1 MAGYSKVSTPSD
13 KQAALEAEIGYKF
26 KNGILLDM
34 ALTHSSLPKSQHNNE
49 RLEFLGDR
57 VLGLAIAELLYTA
70 FPNEREGDLAKRLT
84 AVVQQAA
91 LAEVAEGLKLSD
103 YVRLSVGEIKAG
115 GSKKDAIMSDAVE
128 ALIGAIYLD
137 GGYDPACRFVRAR
150 WEPMLATFNVPPE
163 DAKTRLQEWAQSRGL
178 PLPEYVVIAR
188 AGEDHKPQ
196 FDVEV
201 RVKGLESLAASSTSK
216 RGAEKAAAAKMLA
229 RIDAGT
235 NS

>member
-26 KNGILLDM
+26 KNGVLLDM

-57 VLGLAIAELLYTA
+57 VLGLAIAELLYKT

-91 LAEVAEGLKLSD
+91 LAEVAEGLKLSN

-137 GGYDPACRFVRAR
+137 GGYDPASRFVRAR

-201 RVKGLESLAASSTSK
+201 RVKGLESLTASSTSK

-235 NS
+235 NQ

>member
-1 MAGYSKVSTPSD
+1 VSAPSD
-13 KQAALEAEIGYKF
+13 KQSALEVEIGYTF
-26 KNGILLDM
+26 TQRNLLDM

-57 VLGLAIAELLYTA
+57 VLGLAIAELLYTT

-91 LAEVAEGLKLSD
+91 LAEVAEGLKLGN
-103 YVRLSVGEIKAG
+103 YLRLSVGEIKAG
-115 GSKKDAIMSDAVE
+115 GTKKDAIMSDAVE

-150 WEPMLATFNVPPE
+150 WQKMLATYNVPPE
-163 DAKTRLQEWAQSRGL
+163 DAKTKLQEWAQSRGL

-188 AGEDHKPQ
+188 AGEDHNPQ

-201 RVKGLESLAASSTSK
+201 RVKGFDPLAATSTSK

-229 RIDAGT
+229 RIDTGA

>member
-1 MAGYSKVSTPSD
+1 MSTPSD

-26 KNGILLDM
+26 THSILLDM
-34 ALTHSSLPKSQHNNE
+34 ALTHSSMPKSQHNNE

-57 VLGLAIAELLYTA
+57 VLGLAIAELLYMT

-91 LAEVAEGLKLSD
+91 LAEVAEGLGLSN
-103 YVRLSVGEIKAG
+103 YVRLSAGEIKAG
-115 GSKKDAIMSDAVE
+115 GGKKDAIMSDALE

-150 WEPMLATFNVPPE
+150 WEKMLATYNVPPE
-163 DAKTRLQEWAQSRGL
+163 DAKTRLQEWAQSRSL
-178 PLPEYVVIAR
+178 PLPEYVVISR

-201 RVKGLESLAASSTSK
+201 RVQGLESLTATASSK

-229 RIDAGT
+229 RIDAGA
-235 NS
+235 SS

>member
-1 MAGYSKVSTPSD
+1 MAGSSKVSVLSD
-13 KQAALEAEIGYKF
+13 SQSALEAEIGYKF
-26 KNGILLDM
+26 THSTLLDM

-57 VLGLAIAELLYTA
+57 VLGLAIAELLYMT

-91 LAEVAEGLKLSD
+91 LAEVAEGLNLSK

-115 GSKKDAIMSDAVE
+115 GGKKDAIMSDAVE

-137 GGYDPACRFVRAR
+137 GGYDVACRFVRSR
-150 WEPMLATFNVPPE
+150 WEKMLATYNVPPE
-163 DAKTRLQEWAQSRGL
+163 DAKTRLQEWAQQRGL

-188 AGEDHKPQ
+188 GGEDHKPQ

-201 RVKGLESLAASSTSK
+201 RVQGLESLAGTSTSK

>member
-1 MAGYSKVSTPSD
+1 VSTLSE

-26 KNGILLDM
+26 THSITLDM
-34 ALTHSSLPKSQHNNE
+34 ALTHSSLPKSVHNNE

-57 VLGLAIAELLYTA
+57 VLGLAIAEMLYA
-70 FPNEREGDLAKRLT
+70 NFPAEREGDLAKRLT

-91 LAEVAEGLKLSD
+91 LVEVAEGLGLSN
-103 YVRLSVGEIKAG
+103 YVRLSAGESKAG
-115 GSKKDAIMSDAVE
+115 GSKKDTIMADAVE

-137 GGYDPACRFVRAR
+137 GGFEAACRFVRSR
-150 WEPMLATFNVPPE
+150 WEKMLATYSVPPE
-163 DAKTRLQEWAQSRGL
+163 DAKTRLQEWAQSRSL

-201 RVKGLESLAASSTSK
+201 RVQGLESITASATSK

-229 RIDAGT
+229 RIDSGAT
-235 NS
+235 S